1 MTTRPDAGGTWPA
14 ADREADGMDMTHA
27 VMDSPLGPLTLVA
40 RDGALAGLYF
50 DGQRNRPRPERL
62 GRLAPAA
69 LAEPVHQLTEYFAGE
84 RTEFELDL
92 ALPQDDFGRRVWAL
106 VSRIPYGQTRSYG
119 ELAAELGH
127 PRLAQDVG
135 AANARNR
142 LCIVVPC
149 HRVVGAGGQLT
160 GYAGGLARK
169 RALLDLESRVREPA
183 GTLF

>member
-1 MTTRPDAGGTWPA
+1 
-14 ADREADGMDMTHA
+14 MDVTHA
-27 VMDSPLGPLTLVA
+27 VMGSPLGPLTLVA

-50 DGQRNRPRPERL
+50 EGQRNRPRQERL

-69 LAEPVHQLTEYFAGE
+69 LAGPVRQLTEFFAGE
-84 RTEFELDL
+84 RTAFELDL
-92 ALPQDDFGRRVWAL
+92 ALPGDEFGRRVWGL
-106 VSRIPYGQTRSYG
+106 VCQIGYGQTRSYG
-119 ELAAELGH
+119 ELAAELGD
-127 PRLAQDVG
+127 PRLAQEVG

-149 HRVVGAGGQLT
+149 HRVVGASGRLT

-183 GTLF
+183 GRLF